1 MDDKEIID
9 LYFKRDEE
17 AIPETEKKYGAY
29 CLSVAKN
36 ILGNTEDA
44 KECLNDTL
52 LVLWNEIPP
61 KKPEVFL
68 SFIGKITRNISLNLY
83 RKNTAKK
90 RGGIESDAVF
100 DEMSEFVSDKEEIES
115 AFERKELINEINI
128 FLKKLPAEKRNIFIL
143 RYWGFESA
151 AEIAKRFGKNE
162 TAVHNSLQRTR
173 EKLKK
178 HLAERG
184 FNL

>member
-1 MDDKEIID
+1 MDDKEIIA

-17 AIPETEKKYGAY
+17 AIPATEKKYGAY

-36 ILGNTEDA
+36 ILGNDEDA

-61 KKPEVFL
+61 KKPKVFL
-68 SFIGKITRNISLNLY
+68 SFIGKITRNLSLNIY
-83 RKNTAKK
+83 RKNTAEK
-90 RGGIESDAVF
+90 RGGTELPAIL
-100 DEMSEFVSDKEEIES
+100 DEMAEFVSDREDIECN
-115 AFERKELINEINI
+115 FERKELIAEINT
-128 FLKKLPAEKRNIFIL
+128 FLEKLPAEKRKMFVL

-151 AEIAKRFGKNE
+151 AEIAKRFGKKE
-162 TAVHNSLQRTR
+162 TAVHSALQRIR

-184 FNL
+184 LEL